1 MIRRTRR
8 KTMSIPVTEMRVLES
23 LPEEKDRF
31 LLEGPREIVFD
42 DRDAL
47 VWVNIQTA
55 LDTTH
60 GDIHIRF
67 WDTGE
72 RRVLHQDTRPGF
84 ILPTDAPGYLV
95 VGREKEIGVVD
106 LRTNDWTP
114 LATIP
119 DANPRTIINDGEVV
133 PGGRAVVF
141 GTKDLRFTDPIA
153 QLYLFTFDDR
163 QITVLAERQT
173 CSNGKCIVQ
182 RGDELMLFDI
192 DTPTRQVVR
201 YRLDLAGRKA
211 TPDGVALRLD
221 GVPGFPDG
229 MIACGDGSAIVAF
242 YNPDPV
248 DDGVAI
254 RFALESG
261 EMIEQWTTPGSP
273 RVTCPLLVEREGRVQ
288 LVLTTA
294 VEGMPE
300 AMRKQC
306 PDAGCLFIGAT
317 SFAHAPAAEM
327 VRFG

>member
-1 MIRRTRR
+1 
-8 KTMSIPVTEMRVLES
+8 MSIPTTEARVLETF
-23 LPEEKDRF
+23 PDEKDRF

-42 DRDAL
+42 ERDAL
-47 VWVNIQTA
+47 IWINIQTA

-84 ILPTDAPGYLV
+84 VLPTDAPGYLV

-141 GTKDLRFTDPIA
+141 GTKDTRFTDPIA
-153 QLYLFTFDDR
+153 HLYLFTFDDR
-163 QITVLAERQT
+163 QITMLADKQT
-173 CSNGKCIVQ
+173 CSNGKFFAN
-182 RGDELMLFDI
+182 RDGTLLLYDI

-201 YRLDLAGRKA
+201 YRLDLQQRKLA
-211 TPDGVALRLD
+211 PDNYALRL
-221 GVPGFPDG
+221 GTVPGFPDG
-229 MIACGDGSAIVAF
+229 MIGCGDGSAIIAF
-242 YNPDPV
+242 YNPEPV
-248 DDGVAI
+248 DEGLAI
-254 RFALESG
+254 RFSLDTN

-273 RVTCPLLVEREGRVQ
+273 RVTCPLLVQREGKVRI
-288 LVLTTA
+288 VLTTA
-294 VEGMPE
+294 VEGMST
-300 AMRKQC
+300 AIRKQC
-306 PDAGCLFIGAT
+306 PDAGFLFIGETTIAKI
-317 SFAHAPAAEM
+317 PRGEI

>member
-1 MIRRTRR
+1 
-8 KTMSIPVTEMRVLES
+8 MSISTTETRVLES

-47 VWVNIQTA
+47 IWVNIQTA
-55 LDTTH
+55 PDTTH

-72 RRVLHQDTRPGF
+72 RRVLHQDLRPGF
-84 ILPTDAPGYLV
+84 VLPTDAPGYLV
-95 VGREKEIGVVD
+95 VGCEKEIGVVD

-141 GTKDLRFTDPIA
+141 GTKDLRFADPIA
-153 QLYLFTFDDR
+153 HLYLFTFDDR
-163 QITVLAERQT
+163 QITPLADKQT
-173 CSNGKCIVQ
+173 CSNGKFFEQ
-182 RGDELMLFDI
+182 RDGGLLLFDI
-192 DTPTRQVVR
+192 DTPTRKVAR
-201 YRLDLAGRKA
+201 YRLDLASRTLKS
-211 TPDGVALRLD
+211 DGVALQL
-221 GVPGFPDG
+221 GSVPGFPDG
-229 MIACGDGSAIVAF
+229 MIGCGDGSAIVAF

-248 DDGVAI
+248 DEGVAI
-254 RFALESG
+254 RFSLESG
-261 EMIEQWTTPGSP
+261 ETIERWTTPGSP
-273 RVTCPLLVEREGRVQ
+273 RVTCPLLVEREGAVR

-294 VEGMPE
+294 VEGMPA

-306 PDAGCLFIGAT
+306 PDAGCLFIGDT
-317 SFAHAPAAEM
+317 GFQHAPIPEV
-327 VRFG
+327 VRFS

>member
-1 MIRRTRR
+1 
-8 KTMSIPVTEMRVLES
+8 MSIPTTETHVLET

-47 VWVNIQTA
+47 IWVNIQTA
-55 LDTTH
+55 PDTTH

-84 ILPTDAPGYLV
+84 VLPTDAPGYLV
-95 VGREKEIGVVD
+95 VGREKEIGIVD

-114 LATIP
+114 LAMIP

-141 GTKDLRFTDPIA
+141 GTKDIRFADPIA
-153 QLYLFTFDDR
+153 HLYLFTFDDR
-163 QITVLAERQT
+163 QITTLADQQL
-173 CSNGKCIVQ
+173 CSNGKFFTQ
-182 RGDELMLFDI
+182 RDDKLILFDI

-201 YRLDLAGRKA
+201 YRLDLANRKA
-211 TPDGVALRLD
+211 TPDGVALQL
-221 GVPGFPDG
+221 GAIPGFPDG
-229 MIACGDGSAIVAF
+229 MIACGDGSAIIAF
-242 YNPDPV
+242 YNPEPV
-248 DDGVAI
+248 DDGLAI
-254 RFALESG
+254 RFSLDSG

-273 RVTCPLLVEREGRVQ
+273 RVTCPLLVERGGQVR

-294 VEGMPE
+294 VEGMP
-300 AMRKQC
+300 ADMHKQC
-306 PDAGCLFIGAT
+306 PDAGCLFIGDT
-317 SFAHAPAAEM
+317 SFAHAPVAEI